1 MDWIGNK
8 KSVFTTLGA
17 SNHTN
22 QERQGEDYYATDPT
36 AVEKLAKHF
45 DIPLNIWE
53 PACGEGHLSK
63 RLQEMGCEVHSTDL
77 IDRGFING
85 GGNCNFLEMQQ
96 MPNDKMSI
104 LTNPPYKYA
113 LEFIQHSL
121 KLLSDNN
128 YCIMLLKI
136 QFLEGKKRYKELFS
150 INPPK
155 YMFVFSERLLCAKNG
170 DFQKM
175 KDGGGSAVAYAWYVW
190 QKGYKGET
198 IIKWI

>member
-1 MDWIGNK
+1 
-8 KSVFTTLGA
+8 
-17 SNHTN
+17 
-22 QERQGEDYYATDPT
+22 
-36 AVEKLAKHF
+36 
-45 DIPLNIWE
+45 
-53 PACGEGHLSK
+53 
-63 RLQEMGCEVHSTDL
+63 
-77 IDRGFING
+77 
-85 GGNCNFLEMQQ
+85 

-104 LTNPPYKYA
+104 LTNPPYKSA
-113 LEFIQHSL
+113 LELIQHSL

-150 INPPK
+150 INPPT